1 MKHLDRLFRRNN
13 PRWFCAVCL
22 LYFVAAQADTTISA
36 NDHMAYGSNLGWIDW
51 RGDMANGAVIGEFIC
66 SGYLYGANVG
76 WISLGDGEPANRVQY
91 QNESAGDYGVNHD
104 GQGNLR
110 GYAWGA
116 NVGWINF
123 ENTGNP
129 RVDLATGVLGGY
141 AWSANCGWISLSNAY
156 ARVQT
161 TFIAAAA
168 DTDHD
173 GIADAWELSYVRTLD
188 ALSAF
193 GDADADGQ
201 SDLEEYLA
209 DTNPLDPDDCLQI
222 TDFSRA
228 GSYNLIKWTSKP
240 SRFYRV
246 DRRASLNPSSVWET
260 YLSDDAPGWS
270 NVGFNNFGVQYFY
283 RIRAVKP
290 LSP

>member
-1 MKHLDRLFRRNN
+1 MKHPDRRFRQAHLL
-13 PRWFCAVCL
+13 WFGAICL
-22 LYFVAAQADTTISA
+22 LYAVSARADTTISA
-36 NDHMAYGSNLGWIDW
+36 DYRMAYGANLGWIDW
-51 RGDMANGAVIGEFIC
+51 RGDIANGAVIGEFIC
-66 SGYLYGANVG
+66 SGSLYAANVG
-76 WISLGDGEPANRVQY
+76 WISLGNGQPANRVQY

-116 NVGWINF
+116 NIGWINF
-123 ENTGNP
+123 ERTGNP
-129 RVDLATGVLGGY
+129 KVDLATGTLSGC
-141 AWSANCGWISLSNAY
+141 AWSANCGWISLSNVY

-173 GIADAWELSYVRTLD
+173 GIADAWELSHAPTLV
-188 ALSAF
+188 ALSAN

-209 DTNPLDPDDCLQI
+209 DTDPLAPDDFLLI
-222 TDFSRA
+222 TDFSRT
-228 GSYNLIKWTSKP
+228 GSYNLLKWASKP
-240 SRFYRV
+240 SRLYRV
-246 DRRASLNPSSVWET
+246 DRRATLNASSVWET

-270 NVGFNNFGVQYFY
+270 NVGFNNLGVHYFY